1 MNYSLPERF
10 SVQGNEAK
18 SEITISDAITENSIT
33 VSLLHQK
40 PIIDALS
47 LFCGEEVAV
56 KSTFVPLV
64 VEEEKPKKRG
74 RKKKQAEVSELPLEV
89 AEEAS
94 SRRHE
99 KVSTDTEI
107 DVSEPEFTD
116 DKFAEANALFS
127 GFGVSETDESNDA
140 LEVIETDNENES
152 FVFEDEAP
160 SEEIVKEAE
169 ISVNDLS
176 LKEEALVQPKAV
188 TKKAPKK
195 AVSKKKDVPVAKAK
209 EINAEVLARDLYT
222 LKVYKEKIDITVDGK
237 NIGTIN
243 IVDSKY
249 TPYELILPN
258 VDRHTKHKT
267 QSAAEVALSI
277 AVMDGKF

>member
-1 MNYSLPERF
+1 MNYSLPDRF

-18 SEITISDAITENSIT
+18 AEITISDAITENSIT

-47 LFCGEEVAV
+47 LFCGEEVSV

-74 RKKKQAEVSELPLEV
+74 RKKKQDNAAELPLEV
-89 AEEAS
+89 VRETS
-94 SRRHE
+94 SPKQE
-99 KVSTDTEI
+99 KVDTEI
-107 DVSEPEFTD
+107 KQEASEPEFSG

-127 GFGVSETDESNDA
+127 GFGNSEPDEHNDA
-140 LEVIETDNENES
+140 LEVIETDDENES

-169 ISVNDLS
+169 VSVGELS
-176 LKEEALVQPKAV
+176 LKEEAPVKPKSVA
-188 TKKAPKK
+188 KKAPKK
-195 AVSKKKDVPVAKAK
+195 VVSKQKDVPVAKVK

-237 NIGTIN
+237 DIGTIN